1 MDDEKKALLRKHG
14 ESEIYIVLSSL
25 IIGYRKL
32 LENPMYIT
40 IRAALL
46 MAASNFGAWWLINVG
61 WSKSTAYRVLLFPL
75 FVHILM
81 PYIKASK
88 KYSFEIGIITA
99 LEWIFCFMWMIVSI
113 RLYYFPITSDY
124 DIILF
129 WCMVIIGPIVLFTSP
144 NFLSFNGNNTSIQ
157 KKVQPWLD
165 LLGPTY
171 SRGLVLLCMSGML
184 LLIDAS

>member
-1 MDDEKKALLRKHG
+1 
-14 ESEIYIVLSSL
+14 
-25 IIGYRKL
+25 
-32 LENPMYIT
+32 
-40 IRAALL
+40 
-46 MAASNFGAWWLINVG
+46 
-61 WSKSTAYRVLLFPL
+61 
-75 FVHILM
+75 
-81 PYIKASK
+81 
-88 KYSFEIGIITA
+88 
-99 LEWIFCFMWMIVSI
+99 MWMIVSI